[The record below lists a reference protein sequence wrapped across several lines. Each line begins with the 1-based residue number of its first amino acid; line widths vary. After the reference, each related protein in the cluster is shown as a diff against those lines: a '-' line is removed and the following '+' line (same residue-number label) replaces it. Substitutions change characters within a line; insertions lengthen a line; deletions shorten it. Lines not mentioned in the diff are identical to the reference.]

1 VIPESLILQS
11 FETRNALSAS
21 KRILVL
27 NVDRDDDIGVKAGLE
42 TPIVGREKCLEA
54 GMKLLLA
61 DPEEADAN
69 AIYAAISEYDRLKK
83 KGYDCEI
90 AILSGSK
97 EGGFEADQKM
107 LKQAKAVASTMNA
120 EGIVLVSDGLE
131 DEKVIPILNNV
142 APILSTKRIVIR
154 HSASVEESYEV
165 LGRYLKMLIY
175 ESKYSRYVLG
185 IPGILLVLYGIF
197 ASLQLYEYF
206 LFIFA
211 FVVGGIFVVRGFG
224 LDNMLSQAR
233 RRTFFMARFF
243 AFLASVIIG
252 IVAIVQGYNA
262 MSSLAQWKL
271 LSLNP
276 SFVYQYLG
284 LFAGT
289 FIQSS
294 AILFWVAIAVNIVVD
309 AVYHGM
315 QRSTKVA
322 RDMIALAALV
332 LMYTPVLALAA
343 LFENP
348 KGSAVPI
355 VSLLLAGLAVVL
367 VLVYLFYQVVQSRRV
382 SAHEKE

>member
-1 VIPESLILQS
+1 MPELLISQG
-11 FETRNALSAS
+11 FETHNDLSAG
-21 KRILVL
+21 KKILVL
-27 NVDRDDDIGVKAGLE
+27 NVDRDDDIGTKAGLQ
-42 TPIVGREKCLEA
+42 TPIVGREKCLDA
-54 GMKLLLA
+54 GMKLMLA
-61 DPEEADAN
+61 DPEEADGN
-69 AIYAAISEYDRLKK
+69 AIYAAVSEYDSLKER
-83 KGYDCEI
+83 GYECEV

-97 EGGFEADQKM
+97 DGGFEADQRM
-107 LKQAKAVASTMNA
+107 LKQAKGVVGAINA
-120 EGIVLVSDGLE
+120 EGIVLVSDGIE
-131 DEKVIPILNNV
+131 DEKVIPILQSV

-175 ESKYSRYVLG
+175 ESKYSRYILG

-197 ASLQLYEYF
+197 ASLQLYEDF
-206 LFIFA
+206 LYILA
-211 FVVGGIFVVRGFG
+211 FVLGGIFVIRGFG
-224 LDNMLSQAR
+224 LDSMLSKAR

-252 IVAIVQGYNA
+252 IVAVVQGYNA
-262 MSSLAQWKL
+262 MSSLTQWKL
-271 LSLNP
+271 LALNP
-276 SFVYQYLG
+276 SLVYQYLG

-315 QRSTKVA
+315 QKSAKVA
-322 RDMIALAALV
+322 RDLIALAALV
-332 LMYTPVLALAA
+332 LMYTPFLALAA

-367 VLVYLFYQVVQSRRV
+367 VLVYLFYQVLQSRRV
-382 SAHEKE
+382 PAHEKE

>member
-1 VIPESLILQS
+1 M
-11 FETRNALSAS
+11 SAGR
-21 KRILVL
+21 RILVL
-27 NVDRDDDIGVKAGLE
+27 NVDRDDDLGTKAGVE
-42 TPIVGREKCLEA
+42 TPVVGREKCLEA
-54 GMKLLLA
+54 GMKLMLA

-69 AIYAAISEYDRLKK
+69 AIYAAVGECDKLRE
-83 KGYDCEI
+83 KGYECEV
-90 AILSGSK
+90 ALLSGTK

-107 LKQAKAVASTMNA
+107 LRQAKQIVGAINP
-120 EGIVLVSDGLE
+120 EGIVLVSDGIE
-131 DEKVIPILNNV
+131 DEKIVPILHGV
-142 APILSTKRIVIR
+142 APILSTRRIVIK

-175 ESKYSRYVLG
+175 EPKYSRYVLG
-185 IPGILLVLYGIF
+185 IPGLLLLLYGIF
-197 ASLQLYEYF
+197 ASLQLYQDF
-206 LFIFA
+206 LYIFA
-211 FVVGGIFVVRGFG
+211 FVVGGIFLIRGFG
-224 LDNMLSQAR
+224 FDTMLGQAR

-252 IVAIVQGYNA
+252 IVAVVQGYNA
-262 MSSLAQWKL
+262 MTSLAQWRL
-271 LSLNP
+271 LSVNP
-276 SFVYQYLG
+276 SLVYQYLG
-284 LFAGT
+284 LFVGT

-294 AILFWVAIAVNIVVD
+294 LILFWVAIGVNIVVD

-322 RDMIALAALV
+322 RDLIAMAALV

-367 VLVYLFYQVVQSRRV
+367 VLVYLFYQVIQSRRV